1 MRSRAITRRNA
12 LASCLMPAFGLAQT
26 QQRKW
31 NIVFVLV
38 DDLRA
43 DELGC
48 YGHPF
53 TQTPHT
59 DRLAREGARF
69 LNAFAVTPLC
79 SPSRASF
86 LTGHYPRHNGIIDNT
101 NRSPQSHRL
110 VTWPRRLHDER
121 GYKTSFVGKWHMGND
136 DSPRPGFDHWVS
148 FPGQGECND
157 PVLNVN
163 GKSARTPGYITDLL
177 TDHAVDFM
185 KSAGRQQQQP
195 FCLYLA
201 HKAIHPNI
209 QQRDDGSV
217 SAASDDPSL
226 FIPAARHRSLYA
238 GQKLPRRPSYG
249 KPPEGKPAL
258 QRKLAGLPPLGPA
271 TVTPDETILNRMRMM
286 KAVDES
292 LGRILATLTETGLL
306 DNTLVILTSDHGYF
320 YGEHGL
326 DAERRLA
333 YEETIRIPFVARL
346 PRLFKP
352 GSTPSDFF
360 LSTDVARLC
369 MDGTLPPRRD
379 DFLIEYYSDT
389 VFPRIRNMGYEAV
402 RTRRWKYIHYRELPG
417 SDELYDLQN
426 DPNEMRNVIG
436 TAPRRVLSDM
446 QTRLVRL
453 TAIRPGG

>member
-1 MRSRAITRRNA
+1 
-12 LASCLMPAFGLAQT
+12 
-26 QQRKW
+26 
-31 NIVFVLV
+31 
-38 DDLRA
+38 
-43 DELGC
+43 
-48 YGHPF
+48 
-53 TQTPHT
+53 
-59 DRLAREGARF
+59 
-69 LNAFAVTPLC
+69 
-79 SPSRASF
+79 
-86 LTGHYPRHNGIIDNT
+86 
-101 NRSPQSHRL
+101 
-110 VTWPRRLHDER
+110 
-121 GYKTSFVGKWHMGND
+121 
-136 DSPRPGFDHWVS
+136 
-148 FPGQGECND
+148 
-157 PVLNVN
+157 
-163 GKSARTPGYITDLL
+163 
-177 TDHAVDFM
+177 
-185 KSAGRQQQQP
+185 
-195 FCLYLA
+195 
-201 HKAIHPNI
+201 
-209 QQRDDGSV
+209 
-217 SAASDDPSL
+217 
-226 FIPAARHRSLYA
+226 
-238 GQKLPRRPSYG
+238 
-249 KPPEGKPAL
+249 L